1 MRTLSKKS
9 SKIDK
14 IFNKCQIGNIPLF
27 ISLTL
32 SIILFIIIITSLS
45 KIEKLANCDCSKIPY
60 KDYVKEWFVFM
71 IFFYIV
77 GIILFSVSNF
87 ECWEMF
93 EAYPPIY
100 IFKIIISLVTLIMFI
115 KLFLYLREI
124 RKNCNC
130 AYNNKEAF
138 LYWFFIIY
146 FAIIA
151 SLIIISII
159 LIILA
164 TVIYFIK

>member
-1 MRTLSKKS
+1 MRTLSTKS
-9 SKIDK
+9 SKLSV
-14 IFNKCQIGNIPLF
+14 KCETGNIPLF

-32 SIILFIIIITSLS
+32 GIILFIIIITSLS

-87 ECWEMF
+87 ECWDMF
-93 EAYPPIY
+93 VSYPPMFI
-100 IFKIIISLVTLIMFI
+100 IKIIISLVTLIMFI

-130 AYNNKEAF
+130 AYGNKESF